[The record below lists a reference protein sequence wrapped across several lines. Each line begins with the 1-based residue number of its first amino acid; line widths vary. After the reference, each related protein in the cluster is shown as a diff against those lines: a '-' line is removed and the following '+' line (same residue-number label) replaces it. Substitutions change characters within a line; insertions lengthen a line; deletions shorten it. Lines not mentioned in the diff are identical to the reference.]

1 MAHVFESASAQEVD
15 FSASHFGSRSE
26 CNCIDESFFLI
37 AKNIESKVNKIISL
51 YNFLKK
57 EKEEILEKNKTLK
70 SEVEDRDK
78 DIKMLEEK
86 IKLLRI
92 TKSVS
97 TLDVE
102 KNKESRQKIN
112 EYVREIDKCIA
123 LLNK

>member
-1 MAHVFESASAQEVD
+1 MKDLVE
-15 FSASHFGSRSE
+15 
-26 CNCIDESFFLI
+26 
-37 AKNIESKVNKIISL
+37 NIESKVNKIISL

-57 EKEEILEKNKTLK
+57 EKEEILEKNKALK

>member
-1 MAHVFESASAQEVD
+1 MKNLV
-15 FSASHFGSRSE
+15 
-26 CNCIDESFFLI
+26 
-37 AKNIESKVNKIISL
+37 KNIEKKVNKLIQL
-51 YNFLKK
+51 YQSAQK
-57 EKEEILEKNKTLK
+57 EKEETLTENNQLI
-70 SEVEDRDK
+70 SDLSDK
-78 DIKMLEEK
+78 DKIINSLEEK

-97 TLDVE
+97 TQDNE

>member
-1 MAHVFESASAQEVD
+1 MKDLVV
-15 FSASHFGSRSE
+15 
-26 CNCIDESFFLI
+26 
-37 AKNIESKVNKIISL
+37 NIESKVTQIISL
-51 YNFLKK
+51 YNSLKK
-57 EKEEILEKNKTLK
+57 EKEEILKENKTLK
-70 SEVEDRDK
+70 SEVEVRDK
-78 DIKMLEEK
+78 DIKRLEEK

-97 TLDVE
+97 TQDVE

>member
-1 MAHVFESASAQEVD
+1 MKNLVE
-15 FSASHFGSRSE
+15 
-26 CNCIDESFFLI
+26 
-37 AKNIESKVNKIISL
+37 NIEKKVSKLIQL
-51 YNFLKK
+51 YQSVQK
-57 EKEEILEKNKTLK
+57 EKEEILTENNKLELDLSDKEKT
-70 SEVEDRDK
+70 
-78 DIKMLEEK
+78 IKRLEEK

-97 TLDVE
+97 TQDDE

>member
-1 MAHVFESASAQEVD
+1 MKDLVE
-15 FSASHFGSRSE
+15 
-26 CNCIDESFFLI
+26 
-37 AKNIESKVNKIISL
+37 NIESKVNKIISL

>member
-1 MAHVFESASAQEVD
+1 MKDLVV
-15 FSASHFGSRSE
+15 
-26 CNCIDESFFLI
+26 
-37 AKNIESKVNKIISL
+37 NIESKVNKIISL
-51 YNFLKK
+51 YNSLKK
-57 EKEEILEKNKTLK
+57 EKEEILEENKTLK

-78 DIKMLEEK
+78 DIKRLEEK

-97 TLDVE
+97 TQDVE
-102 KNKESRQKIN
+102 KNKDSRQKIN